1 MSAGLTD
8 SDTMFSVRETPWHGL
23 GAVLEEPPATV
34 AEAIEA
40 SGLGWSV
47 AKESSD
53 LPIYFIALGFE
64 VDQASET
71 LLGCQLLHVR
81 SLSAG

>member
-1 MSAGLTD
+1 VPLGSNEGLASALSIAFGWLTV
-8 SDTMFSVRETPWHGL
+8 SLVSVGHYPYRRT
-23 GAVLEEPPATV
+23 GATR
-34 AEAIEA
+34 
-40 SGLGWSV
+40 GWCV

-71 LLGCQLLHVR
+71 LLGGQLLHVR